1 MNSAPAQDQPAAT
14 GEKRKARWRALHW
27 QIAIALLAAAAFGA
41 LLGPQPAFVAACEF
55 VGTLFLN
62 ALKMLIVPLILASM
76 ISAMLGLG
84 DQGVLGKLGLRT
96 ATFFVLTTA
105 VSVLTGLLLVN
116 LVAPG
121 LVDGEAAG
129 AQLGL
134 SADTDD
140 VMGRI
145 EDRGS
150 GDLLAVILRMVPPN
164 LIAAAAQGEMLALI
178 FFGILFGYFASRLPA
193 ARAEQ
198 QREFWGGLYEIM
210 IAITGWVMR
219 FAPLGVFALVA
230 KTVATTGW
238 SAVGPLMKFFL
249 VVLIGLLIQLL
260 VWLPLILRFVAGVS
274 PLRHLRVTVPA
285 LLTAFS
291 TSSSAATLPVSFDCL
306 RRGAGVSP
314 QVSGFVLPLGCT
326 VNMNGTALY
335 ECVAAMFIAQAYGLE
350 MSFVTQVLVVALAI
364 VTSVGVAGIP
374 SASLVAIAVI
384 LGTIG
389 LPLEGV
395 GLILAVDRV
404 LDMARTAIN
413 VYGDTVCAVVVA
425 RFEGEDGVLGEP
437 AIARFNRPEA
447 G

>member
-1 MNSAPAQDQPAAT
+1 MNPEPSSADRESEGSQPQ
-14 GEKRKARWRALHW
+14 RRWLPALHW
-27 QIAIALLAAAAFGA
+27 QVAIALVLAGVVGA
-41 LLGPQPAFVAACEF
+41 LVGPQADFVAACSF
-55 VGTLFLN
+55 LGTLFLN

-96 ATFFVLTTA
+96 GTFFVMTTA
-105 VSVLTGLLLVN
+105 VSVLTGLILVN
-116 LVAPG
+116 LVGPG
-121 LVDGEAAG
+121 LIDGEPAG
-129 AQLGL
+129 DRMGL
-134 SADTDD
+134 SADTGT
-140 VMGRI
+140 VMASI
-145 EDRGS
+145 ENRGS
-150 GDLLAVILRMVPPN
+150 GDILGVILRMVPPN
-164 LIAAAAQGEMLALI
+164 LIEAAARGEMLALI
-178 FFGILFGYFASRLPA
+178 FFGILFGFFASRLPA

-198 QREFWGGLYEIM
+198 QREFWTGLYEIM

-238 SAVGPLMKFFL
+238 SAVGPLLKFFF
-249 VVLIGLLIQLL
+249 VVVAALAIQLL
-260 VWLPLILRFVAGVS
+260 VWLPLILKFLARVS
-274 PLRHLRVTVPA
+274 PLRHFRVVAPA

-291 TSSSAATLPVSFDCL
+291 TSSSAATLPVSFDCM

-335 ECVAAMFIAQAYGLE
+335 ECVAAMFIAQAYGVE
-350 MSFVTQVLVVALAI
+350 MSFITQVMVVALAI
-364 VTSVGVAGIP
+364 VTSIGVAGIP

-384 LGTIG
+384 LGAIG

-413 VYGDTVCAVVVA
+413 VYGDTVCTVFVA
-425 RFEGEDGVLGEP
+425 RREGEEGVHGEP
-437 AIARFNRPEA
+437 ALRRRRGI
-447 G
+447 

>member
-1 MNSAPAQDQPAAT
+1 MSSPPTADQASTDRAEQRVPW
-14 GEKRKARWRALHW
+14 WRALHW
-27 QIAIALLAAAAFGA
+27 QIALALLLAAVAGVLFGSQD
-41 LLGPQPAFVAACEF
+41 GFVSACEF

-76 ISAMLGLG
+76 VSAMLGLG

-96 ATFFVLTTA
+96 ASFFVLTTA
-105 VSVLTGLLLVN
+105 ISVVTGLLLVN
-116 LVAPG
+116 LVSPG
-121 LVDGEAAG
+121 LIDGTPAG
-129 AQLGL
+129 EQLGL
-134 SADTDD
+134 SADTAE
-140 VMGRI
+140 VMGSI

-150 GDLLAVILRMVPPN
+150 GDLLSVVLRMVPPN
-164 LIAAAAQGEMLALI
+164 LIHAAAQGEMLALI
-178 FFGILFGYFASRLPA
+178 FFGILFGYFASRLPES
-193 ARAEQ
+193 RAQ
-198 QREFWGGLYEIM
+198 AQRDFWIGLYEVM

-230 KTVATTGW
+230 KTIAMTGW
-238 SAVGPLMKFFL
+238 SAVAPLFKFFM
-249 VVLIGLLIQLL
+249 VVVCGLLVQLFL
-260 VWLPLILRFVAGVS
+260 WLPLILRLVARVS
-274 PLRHLRVTVPA
+274 PGRHLRATVPA

-291 TSSSAATLPVSFDCL
+291 TSSSAATLPVSFDCI

-350 MSFVTQVLVVALAI
+350 MSFMTQLVVVALAI

-384 LGTIG
+384 LGSIG

-413 VYGDTVCAVVVA
+413 VYADTVCAVIIA

-437 AIARFNRPEA
+437 PMKRGRT